1 MEDKKLGMI
10 IREYRNKLGLKVYE
24 LAKTVGVN
32 PVYITKIEKHN
43 DLPSIVVYMN
53 IEKALNLPS
62 VLRVQYF
69 KEKYPEASHGPSPIN
84 FERMASSLEDGS
96 PLGILQDYTA
106 HKFETPSETRPFIIR
121 IVQTYNTKKTLTEKE
136 IKELTTILKNIIRYN
151 RLMME
156 EKIHFLEKA
165 HDITK
170 KDNPPA

>member
-1 MEDKKLGMI
+1 MENKKLGMI
-10 IREYRNKLGLKVYE
+10 IRDYRNKLGLKVYE

-69 KEKYPEASHGPSPIN
+69 KEKYPEASHGQFPIK
-84 FERMASSLEDGS
+84 FERMARSLEDGS

-106 HKFETPSETRPFIIR
+106 HTFETPSETRPFIIR
-121 IVQTYNTKKTLTEKE
+121 IVQAYNAKKILTEKE
-136 IKELTTILKNIIRYN
+136 IKELTKILKNIIRYN

-165 HDITK
+165 HNITK
-170 KDNPPA
+170 KDIPPA